1 MRRELGSGAEGVST
15 PMGHNEAGFHSR
27 RLVVCLGRFR
37 VPCLLVQGG
46 GEGAPC
52 LGERVGGV

>member
-1 MRRELGSGAEGVST
+1 MRRASLSGFGFVST